1 MLTHKREV
9 DNMTVLF
16 PRPTFYQYRI
26 ILDGKEFL
34 KDYAKKIISTKDA
47 ERFYLS
53 LGYKTV
59 TIKFCGTYKV

>member
-1 MLTHKREV
+1 
-9 DNMTVLF
+9 MTTLF

-26 ILDGKEFL
+26 VLNGKEFL
-34 KDYAKKIISTKDA
+34 KDYAKKIINIKDA

-53 LGYKTV
+53 LGYTTV